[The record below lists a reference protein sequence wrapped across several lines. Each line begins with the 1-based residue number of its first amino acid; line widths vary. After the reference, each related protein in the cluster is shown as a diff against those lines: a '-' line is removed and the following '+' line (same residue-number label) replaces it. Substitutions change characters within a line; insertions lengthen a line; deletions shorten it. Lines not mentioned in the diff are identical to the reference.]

1 LSPATSA
8 QAIGGPQIGD
18 LVRNQ
23 HGSQLVVT
31 DIRGGQQVLRPRYGN
46 REYSVGDHVA
56 LSLVARRGTWGD
68 LLNGGFQR

>member
-1 LSPATSA
+1 MSPATSA

-46 REYSVGDHVA
+46 REYPVDDHVA
-56 LSLVARRGTWGD
+56 LSLVARRGTWVD
-68 LLNGGFQR
+68 LPDGGFPR